1 MMNLNKEGTPFA
13 RIIGGKYNNTLITM
27 SDSKGFKQL
36 KISNDAKLQLIP
48 NPKTE
53 REILYITGPSGS
65 GKSTFSRKYLEQY
78 KKTFKDN
85 EVYLFSSLP
94 DDESL
99 DELELKR
106 VRLDASI
113 YEDPIPIKDFT
124 NAAVIFDDIDVI
136 ADKRIREGV
145 YSLLSQILE
154 IGRHLKIKYVLTEYI
169 GLDKKHIAKFKKMN
183 SRWICIIKNFPGAYL
198 SEREVGLL
206 HPEENDNEK
215 DKTP

>member
-1 MMNLNKEGTPFA
+1 MLSLNKEGVSFA

-36 KISNDAKLQLIP
+36 KIANDATLQLIP

-85 EVYLFSSLP
+85 EVHVFSSLP
-94 DDESL
+94 DGESL

-106 VRLDASI
+106 VRLDPSI
-113 YEDPIPIKDFT
+113 YEDPLPIQDFAK
-124 NAAVIFDDIDVI
+124 AAVIFDDIDVT
-136 ADKRIREGV
+136 V
-145 YSLLSQILE
+145 
-154 IGRHLKIKYVLTEYI
+154 
-169 GLDKKHIAKFKKMN
+169 
-183 SRWICIIKNFPGAYL
+183 P
-198 SEREVGLL
+198 
-206 HPEENDNEK
+206 
-215 DKTP
+215 

>member
-1 MMNLNKEGTPFA
+1 M
-13 RIIGGKYNNTLITM
+13 
-27 SDSKGFKQL
+27 
-36 KISNDAKLQLIP
+36 
-48 NPKTE
+48 
-53 REILYITGPSGS
+53 
-65 GKSTFSRKYLEQY
+65 EQY

-113 YEDPIPIKDFT
+113 YEDPTPIKDFT

-145 YSLLSQILE
+145 YSLLNQILE
-154 IGRHLKIKYVLTEYI
+154 IGRHLRSPVWLQIIFHQI
-169 GLDKKHIAKFKKMN
+169 GLILDE
-183 SRWICIIKNFPGAYL
+183 Y
-198 SEREVGLL
+198 
-206 HPEENDNEK
+206 
-215 DKTP
+215 

>member
-1 MMNLNKEGTPFA
+1 
-13 RIIGGKYNNTLITM
+13 M

-78 KKTFKDN
+78 KKTF

-94 DDESL
+94 DHESL

-124 NAAVIFDDIDVI
+124 IAAVIFDDIDVI

-145 YSLLSQILE
+145 YSLLNQILE
-154 IGRHLKIKYVLTEYI
+154 IGRHFKISCLVTNHLPSNRSDTRRILNEAHMFVY
-169 GLDKKHIAKFKKMN
+169 
-183 SRWICIIKNFPGAYL
+183 FPR
-198 SEREVGLL
+198 SSSS
-206 HPEENDNEK
+206 K
-215 DKTP
+215 I